1 MLRRFGRHLQNRL
14 LFPVDRTIVDEA
26 VLNDIALS
34 VMSLELLLR
43 IEMLILEEGS
53 EGIWLPPGSC
63 LILLVVI
70 DLEPCVV
77 QISDG
82 SSLIVLVLFQFQ
94 NYFWS
99 MNPLCGNLRL
109 CLTRLEV
116 VMKLLLKLLDLVKL
130 CCSNT

>member
-1 MLRRFGRHLQNRL
+1 MLPRFGRLLENRL
-14 LFPVDRTIVDEA
+14 LFPEDRTIVHKA
-26 VLNDIALS
+26 VLNHIALR
-34 VMSLELLLR
+34 VLCLQLFLR
-43 IEMLILEEGS
+43 IEMLILVEGS

-63 LILLVVI
+63 LVLLVVVE
-70 DLEPCVV
+70 LEPLVV
-77 QISDG
+77 RISDG
-82 SSLIVLVLFQFQ
+82 CSLVHLVLLQFQ

-130 CCSNT
+130 C